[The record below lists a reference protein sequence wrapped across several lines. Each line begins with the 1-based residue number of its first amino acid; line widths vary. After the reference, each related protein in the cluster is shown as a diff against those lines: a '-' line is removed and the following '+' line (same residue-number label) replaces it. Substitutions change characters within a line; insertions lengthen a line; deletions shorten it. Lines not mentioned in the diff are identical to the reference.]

1 MCHSPRAQESSTN
14 GEPKH
19 GLCTSILIPSRPHW
33 AQPATMP
40 ICSEKLLTYTALM
53 PLSGSH
59 LTDGTASND
68 HSFLSASPRHA
79 SNAAIDQIL
88 APYVLS
94 CIAPFE
100 DKIEALS
107 PVSAPDANIEFPEKK
122 PQASS
127 IKDLTKHLFLAS
139 ELWKRERHVATSGSA
154 FQNVTLAFRD
164 LVTRKNFGTQPDH
177 ACNSKMVTF
186 PGGVS

>member
-1 MCHSPRAQESSTN
+1 
-14 GEPKH
+14 
-19 GLCTSILIPSRPHW
+19 
-33 AQPATMP
+33 MP

-53 PLSGSH
+53 PLSGSD
-59 LTDGTASND
+59 LSDGTASNH

-79 SNAAIDQIL
+79 SNAAIDQTL
-88 APYVLS
+88 APYVLC

-100 DKIEALS
+100 DKIEVLS

-122 PQASS
+122 LQASS
-127 IKDLTKHLFLAS
+127 IKHLKKHLFLAP
-139 ELWKRERHVATSGSA
+139 ELWKRERRVATSRFA
-154 FQNVTLAFRD
+154 FQNVTLAFTD
-164 LVTRKNFGTQPDH
+164 LVTRKKFGAQPDH

>member
-59 LTDGTASND
+59 
-68 HSFLSASPRHA
+68 
-79 SNAAIDQIL
+79 
-88 APYVLS
+88 VLS

-107 PVSAPDANIEFPEKK
+107 PVSAPQNCGSGKGMWRHRDLPATLRWSPLLSRNRPLKFDFASDSFSDLPPCPPTLVARVCIFGSHPEHAPAQGDQPEKK
-122 PQASS
+122 APTMAQKSS
-127 IKDLTKHLFLAS
+127 
-139 ELWKRERHVATSGSA
+139 TSDPVH
-154 FQNVTLAFRD
+154 FD
-164 LVTRKNFGTQPDH
+164 FGQKTIQ
-177 ACNSKMVTF
+177 
-186 PGGVS
+186 G

>member
-1 MCHSPRAQESSTN
+1 MPPRRM
-14 GEPKH
+14 PKH

-122 PQASS
+122 TSS
-127 IKDLTKHLFLAS
+127 KFHQGSNK
-139 ELWKRERHVATSGSA
+139 TSLPGLRTVEA
-154 FQNVTLAFRD
+154 G
-164 LVTRKNFGTQPDH
+164 K
-177 ACNSKMVTF
+177 ACGDIGICLPECNACV
-186 PGGVS
+186 

>member
-122 PQASS
+122 TSS
-127 IKDLTKHLFLAS
+127 KFHQGSNK
-139 ELWKRERHVATSGSA
+139 TSLPGLRTVEA
-154 FQNVTLAFRD
+154 G
-164 LVTRKNFGTQPDH
+164 K
-177 ACNSKMVTF
+177 ACGDIGICLPECNACV
-186 PGGVS
+186 